1 MRVRCNAGGGMLNK
15 STTVYRANSITEI
28 QTLMRNIAGI
38 SVAAGC
44 TEIARRQTGR
54 SLSLPTNVLSIA
66 GIPDLC
72 TVTKTERYIDFGA
85 CVTLSALLKLGKKN
99 LPEILFDAVSGIA
112 NPAVRSLA
120 TLGGNIAAKGHRL
133 STFAPLLALD
143 ARLEV
148 RTPLESYWI
157 PMTRF
162 FSNIGKEQ
170 PKFPECI
177 YKIRIPADHWDISLY
192 HRTGRPS
199 FITDSTAS
207 FAFLVKTQK
216 TILTDIR
223 IAWAGK
229 FFFRKRE
236 FENLIIGRT
245 LPLSEK
251 DMANLM
257 DKSELF
263 FDQLLFPESY
273 NRACFLNL
281 LESSLRML
289 T

>member
-1 MRVRCNAGGGMLNK
+1 MLNK
-15 STTVYRANSITEI
+15 TTTVYRANSITEI
-28 QTLMRNIAGI
+28 QTLLRNISGI

-54 SLSLPTNVLSIA
+54 SLSLPTHVLSIA

-72 TVTKTERYIDFGA
+72 SITKTERYIDFGA
-85 CVTLSALLKLGKKN
+85 CTTLSQILDLGRKN
-99 LPEILFDAVSGIA
+99 IPAVLYDAVSGIG

-120 TLGGNIAAKGHRL
+120 TLGGNISAKGHRL

-143 ARLEV
+143 SRLEIK
-148 RTPLESYWI
+148 TSLDSYWI
-157 PMTRF
+157 PMTRY

-170 PKFPECI
+170 PKFPECVSR
-177 YKIRIPADHWDISLY
+177 IRVPVEQWDVAQYRRI
-192 HRTGRPS
+192 GRPGLVS
-199 FITDSTAS
+199 DSTAS
-207 FAFLVKTQK
+207 FVFLVKTLK
-216 TILTDIR
+216 NTLTDIR

-245 LPLSEK
+245 LPLSKK
-251 DMANLM
+251 DMINLM

-263 FDQLLFPESY
+263 FDQILFPESY
-273 NRACFLNL
+273 NRACFLNFLEDSLKL
-281 LESSLRML
+281 L

>member
-1 MRVRCNAGGGMLNK
+1 MLNK
-15 STTVYRANSITEI
+15 TTTVYRANSVTEI
-28 QTLMRNIAGI
+28 QTLLRNISGI

-54 SLSLPTNVLSIA
+54 ALSLPTHVLSIA

-72 TVTKTERYIDFGA
+72 SVTKTERYIDFGA
-85 CVTLSALLKLGKKN
+85 CVTLASLLELGRKN
-99 LPEILFDAVSGIA
+99 LPEVLFDAVSGIA

-120 TLGGNIAAKGHRL
+120 TLGGNISAKGHRL

-143 ARLEV
+143 ARLEIK
-148 RTPLESYWI
+148 TPTDTYWV

-162 FSNIGKEQ
+162 FSNTGKEQ
-170 PKFPECI
+170 PGFPECLCR
-177 YKIRIPADHWDISLY
+177 IRIPVEQWDIALY
-192 HRTGRPS
+192 RRTGKPCLVS
-199 FITDSTAS
+199 DTTAS
-207 FAFLVKTQK
+207 FVFLVKTQK
-216 TILTDIR
+216 KVLTDIR

-251 DMANLM
+251 DMVNLM

-281 LESSLRML
+281 LEDSLRLL

>member
-1 MRVRCNAGGGMLNK
+1 MLNK
-15 STTVYRANSITEI
+15 TTTVYRANSITEI
-28 QTLMRNIAGI
+28 QTLLRNISGI

-54 SLSLPTNVLSIA
+54 SLSLPSQVLSIA

-72 TVTKTERYIDFGA
+72 AVTKTERYIDFGA
-85 CVTLSALLKLGKKN
+85 CVTLSNLIELGQKN
-99 LPEILFDAVSGIA
+99 IPDVLFDAVSGIA

-120 TLGGNIAAKGHRL
+120 TLGGNISAKGHRL

-143 ARLEV
+143 ARLEIK
-148 RTPLESYWI
+148 TSMDSYWI

-162 FSNIGKEQ
+162 FSNTGKEQ
-170 PKFPECI
+170 PKNPECLSR
-177 YKIRIPADHWDISLY
+177 IRVPVEQWDVSLY
-192 HRTGRPS
+192 RRIGRPS
-199 FITDSTAS
+199 FISDTTAS
-207 FAFLVKTQK
+207 FVFLVKTQK
-216 TILTDIR
+216 KTLTDIR

-245 LPLSEK
+245 LPLSDK
-251 DMANLM
+251 DIVNLM

-263 FDQLLFPESY
+263 FDHLLFPESY
-273 NRACFLNL
+273 NRACFLNF
-281 LESSLRML
+281 LEDSLRML

>member
-1 MRVRCNAGGGMLNK
+1 MLNK
-15 STTVYRANSITEI
+15 TTTVYRANSITEI
-28 QTLMRNIAGI
+28 QTLLRNISGI
-38 SVAAGC
+38 SVTAGC

-54 SLSLPTNVLSIA
+54 SLSLPTHVLSIA

-72 TVTKTERYIDFGA
+72 SVIKTERYIDFGS
-85 CVTLSALLKLGKKN
+85 CVTLSKILELGHKN
-99 LPEILFDAVSGIA
+99 VPGVLYSAVSGIA

-120 TLGGNIAAKGHRL
+120 TLGGNISAKGHRL
-133 STFAPLLALD
+133 SAFAPLLALD
-143 ARLEV
+143 ARLEIK
-148 RTPLESYWI
+148 TAMDTYWI
-157 PMTRF
+157 PMSRF
-162 FSNIGKEQ
+162 FSNTGKEQ
-170 PKFPECI
+170 PKIPECLCR
-177 YKIRIPADHWDISLY
+177 IRVPVEHWDIARY

-199 FITDSTAS
+199 LVSENTAS
-207 FAFLVKTQK
+207 FVFLVKTQK
-216 TILTDIR
+216 KVLTDIR

-245 LPLSEK
+245 LPLFRK
-251 DMANLM
+251 DMINLM

-273 NRACFLNL
+273 NRACFLNF
-281 LESSLRML
+281 LEHSLHML